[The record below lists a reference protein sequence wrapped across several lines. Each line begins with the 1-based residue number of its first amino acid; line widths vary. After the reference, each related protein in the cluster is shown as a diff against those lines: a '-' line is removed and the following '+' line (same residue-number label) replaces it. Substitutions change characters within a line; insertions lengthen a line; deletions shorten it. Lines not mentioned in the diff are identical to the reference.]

1 MLVFYSKNITQNA
14 KASKIEN
21 TITKDHD
28 HDRYITTQEFNKLKS
43 ENVAAKLS
51 QANLESKSDI
61 ADFGKKNWFS

>member
-1 MLVFYSKNITQNA
+1 MLVFYSKNITQNT

-21 TITKDHD
+21 TITND

-61 ADFGKKNWFS
+61 AV

>member
-1 MLVFYSKNITQNA
+1 MLVFYSKNITQNT

-43 ENVAAKLS
+43 ENVAAK
-51 QANLESKSDI
+51 
-61 ADFGKKNWFS
+61 